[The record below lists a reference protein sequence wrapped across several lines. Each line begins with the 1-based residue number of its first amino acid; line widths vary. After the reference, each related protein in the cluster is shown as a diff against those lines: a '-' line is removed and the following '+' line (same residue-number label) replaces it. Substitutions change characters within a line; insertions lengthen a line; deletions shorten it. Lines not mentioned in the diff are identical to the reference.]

1 MMKIIPGIYCF
12 TGPVSTKCA
21 NSLEEQ
27 YPEFKVSQFNVGM
40 CILNHWSQRRITHVS
55 LCHGLIVGEI
65 YFFSLDFQFSQMAC
79 FGQWNASRHN
89 TSRSLKSTCM
99 ARPACLYLSQD
110 HEKNMLQMISWSKR
124 MRDMWNRPGTHPQP
138 GSKTKQSR
146 LDQPTTSQ
154 PAHARGK
161 INVFSHWVGVGSVQ
175 HYWNDSWLMNSQ
187 TAEIWERITQTT

>member
-65 YFFSLDFQFSQMAC
+65 HFFSLDFQFSQMAC

-110 HEKNMLQMISWSKR
+110 HEKNMPRWSAGPKGWETCGTDLEPTR
-124 MRDMWNRPGTHPQP
+124 SLDPRPN
-138 GSKTKQSR
+138 KA
-146 LDQPTTSQ
+146 D
-154 PAHARGK
+154 
-161 INVFSHWVGVGSVQ
+161 
-175 HYWNDSWLMNSQ
+175 
-187 TAEIWERITQTT
+187 